1 MTKEH
6 LYIFNMDDNTLKITS
21 LIRAKIKE
29 TLPNLQ
35 EQVLQKA
42 TQELIDA
49 GVGEVEDLEYVQEEY
64 LAETLK
70 PIQRRKLITAFTGE
84 FMRLTNCLRA
94 VLIIH
99 CIFVEFC
106 RTKLG
111 AFQYIC
117 EDILTGIKFM
127 MGSMCGFIGLNIFC
141 EL

>member
-1 MTKEH
+1 
-6 LYIFNMDDNTLKITS
+6 MDDNTLEITS

-49 GVGEVEDLEYVQEEY
+49 GVGEVEDLEYVKEEY

-70 PIQRRKLITAFTGE
+70 PIQTRKLITAFKGE

-99 CIFVEFC
+99 CIFVEFW

-117 EDILTGIKFM
+117 DDILTGIKFM